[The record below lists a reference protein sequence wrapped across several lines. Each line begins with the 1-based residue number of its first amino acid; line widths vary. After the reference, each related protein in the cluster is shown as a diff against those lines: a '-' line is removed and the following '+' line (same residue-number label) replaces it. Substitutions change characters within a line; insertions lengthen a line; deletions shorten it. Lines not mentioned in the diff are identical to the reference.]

1 MSVAGILTSAAFSIR
16 AQVFQ
21 SRRQKVKQE
30 FHQLGQDLQSGNL
43 AAAQSD
49 FAKLRQD
56 FQAQSTQGHHLHHHH
71 QSGASSSDS
80 STAISQLFSQIGSAL
95 QSGNL
100 TAAQQ
105 AYSTMLQN
113 SQQVGQFAAL
123 PSLSG
128 STGISVNVYS
138 C

>member
-1 MSVAGILTSAAFSIR
+1 MTEPIVPLASTQRREATMSVAGILTSAAFSIR

-21 SRRQKVKQE
+21 SRMQKVKQE
-30 FHQLGQDLQSGNL
+30 FHQLG
-43 AAAQSD
+43 
-49 FAKLRQD
+49 
-56 FQAQSTQGHHLHHHH
+56 HH

-128 STGISVNVYS
+128 STGISVNV
-138 C
+138 